1 VHAEWH
7 TLLRR
12 STADL
17 IRDRASWESTAAG
30 VLWDAS
36 HPHELTAY
44 GALAWSGRE
53 GIPTGPAYQWS
64 GANLLCN
71 AAPTP
76 FEIAGE
82 PAASVDS
89 FLHALK
95 FLEGSPE
102 RRACA
107 MAAARLAREQSR
119 RRRATHFTFGGTE
132 VLVDSPD
139 HEALLAAAIAAK
151 VRQHQEVGRAL
162 ADTGMA
168 RLTMP
173 RRHGG
178 TPGILARVT
187 PLALM
192 VERWKIGR

>member
-1 VHAEWH
+1 VNVDWH

-30 VLWDAS
+30 ILWDGA
-36 HPHELTAY
+36 HLHELTAY

-53 GIPTGPAYQWS
+53 DIPNSQEYEWS

-82 PAASVDS
+82 PAASIDS

-95 FLEGSPE
+95 FPEGSPE
-102 RRACA
+102 RRTCA

-119 RRRATHFTFGGTE
+119 RRRESHFTFGGTDI
-132 VLVDSPD
+132 LVDSPD

-151 VRQHQEVGRAL
+151 VRQHQDVGRAL

-173 RRHGG
+173 RRHGAK
-178 TPGILARVT
+178 PGILARVT

-192 VERWKIGR
+192 VERSRIGR